1 MNISELH
8 TVAERFKQGLLA
20 VATDGNYDNNEYM
33 SDLKLLI
40 GDKKIAKLLPFS
52 IVLIILLKFN
62 FIIHPYKSMIAS
74 IHISTSLV
82 LSSTLLYLRHF
93 HFLPRILSVK

>member
-1 MNISELH
+1 MDISELH

-40 GDKKIAKLLPFS
+40 GDKKLRNCCQLL
-52 IVLIILLKFN
+52 
-62 FIIHPYKSMIAS
+62 
-74 IHISTSLV
+74 
-82 LSSTLLYLRHF
+82 
-93 HFLPRILSVK
+93 